1 MKEIMLKY
9 LVCDNKRRVFLKIF
23 LIVRHYKKVVKGPG
37 SGDTLSCN
45 LSSDAY

>member
-23 LIVRHYKKVVKGPG
+23 LIVKQYKKVVKGPG
-37 SGDTLSCN
+37 SGETLNYN
-45 LSSDAY
+45 LSSDAN